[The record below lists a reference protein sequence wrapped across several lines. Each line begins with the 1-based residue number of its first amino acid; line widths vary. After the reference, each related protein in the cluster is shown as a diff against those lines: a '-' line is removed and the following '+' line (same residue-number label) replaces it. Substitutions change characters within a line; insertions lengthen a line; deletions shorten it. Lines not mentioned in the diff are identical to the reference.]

1 MSSIADAALSTEPEV
16 QRGWIYNMPFVDF
29 DIFAKSPR
37 HEQNG
42 IRILA
47 RLVVAQWV
55 LLTGILTYEGW
66 VLAGVDATQPTLAPK
81 TLMVAAF
88 ATAIGYVVSRNE
100 AIAVATILKAGAN
113 GIGPFGWVA
122 LFFKLAFRSMS
133 AVASAGLIVIV
144 VSLRFFATDI
154 SADHRADWERANK
167 AKIAAA
173 QRQFEKSLM
182 PQKVAIANLKIEIAE
197 LLGIPDGDVSAEDKE
212 IARLRKVVMKLKSEI
227 AALEKQKIFL
237 INKQTCERHGFGQD
251 CFGAS
256 NDDGPG
262 PRFKIIG
269 IKISE
274 KEDQIRLRR
283 KRLTTAEDD
292 LKKMIG
298 RRGEIL
304 DKAGLQVRREKLVDR
319 RRALEVAEAELV
331 SAEANRARAIAEAVP
346 YVPPGVREQ
355 FSLLLRTTFTDPV
368 AGVLGALVFLFAM
381 GVELGSFATAF
392 SKRDSAYAIQL
403 RDQLCDALH
412 ASETRKILNQSELE
426 DLKWEKKQQ
435 RLWRGQ
441 QYSTSEKIV
450 RGLEDIDPS
459 AARKVA

>member
-1 MSSIADAALSTEPEV
+1 MTGSQPHPDAGSSLSAENEDLRKRIAQLE
-16 QRGWIYNMPFVDF
+16 RM
-29 DIFAKSPR
+29 
-37 HEQNG
+37 
-42 IRILA
+42 
-47 RLVVAQWV
+47 
-55 LLTGILTYEGW
+55 
-66 VLAGVDATQPTLAPK
+66 
-81 TLMVAAF
+81 
-88 ATAIGYVVSRNE
+88 NE
-100 AIAVATILKAGAN
+100 AMMDRIERTIDSSGNAYSVFEAN
-113 GIGPFGWVA
+113 IIMQRTIDERTEA
-122 LFFKLAFRSMS
+122 LA
-133 AVASAGLIVIV
+133 
-144 VSLRFFATDI
+144 
-154 SADHRADWERANK
+154 RANK
-167 AKIAAA
+167 A
-173 QRQFEKSLM
+173 
-182 PQKVAIANLKIEIAE
+182 
-197 LLGIPDGDVSAEDKE
+197 
-212 IARLRKVVMKLKSEI
+212 LR
-227 AALEKQKIFL
+227 
-237 INKQTCERHGFGQD
+237 
-251 CFGAS
+251 
-256 NDDGPG
+256 
-262 PRFKIIG
+262 